1 MTYDDTVRYQMMLG
15 DLHQKLPWS
24 YKRLCRVVTLAER
37 SGLVTKERVAGARH
51 GIKRVSIT
59 ELGHDALGHGGAR
72 KVPAVT
78 SSVTAKANE

>member
-37 SGLVTKERVAGARH
+37 SGLVTKERVAGA
-51 GIKRVSIT
+51 S
-59 ELGHDALGHGGAR
+59 L
-72 KVPAVT
+72 VPAT
-78 SSVTAKANE
+78 ASSACPSPSSATMLLGTGALARCRQ